1 MKRKLEVSELIFK
14 IISYVFLTVFAIC
27 CLYPFLYAI
36 SAALSAREAVE
47 YGQIV
52 LLPKG
57 IQFEAFAEMFN
68 NNMFWNSY
76 TNTLFLTFYGT
87 LWAMGVAILGGYALS
102 KKRLLFR
109 KGLNFYLVF
118 TMWFSA
124 GLVPQYLNYLDTQK
138 VFNAVGIMDDKWL
151 VVIAMGMAAMNIILL
166 RNAFEGVPSEIE
178 EAAIVDGATELQ
190 VLTKVYIPM
199 SKSTIATVA
208 LFFAISRWNGYFW
221 ARQMISNLNEHP
233 LQVFIRLKLEEFQ
246 DPDIMTGWNEAFAAD
261 SVIYA
266 LIVCSIIP
274 VLIIYPIHSEVF
286 CKGCKYGR
294 CKRII
299 LSVT

>member
-1 MKRKLEVSELIFK
+1 MKRKLEISELIFK
-14 IISYVFLTVFAIC
+14 ILSYLFLTIFAIC
-27 CLYPFLYAI
+27 CVYPFLYAI
-36 SAALSAREAVE
+36 SAAISGREAVE

-52 LLPKG
+52 LFPKD
-57 IQFEAFAEMFN
+57 IQFEAFESMFT

-87 LWAMGVAILGGYALS
+87 LWAMLVAILGAYALS

-109 KGLNFYLVF
+109 KGFNFFLVF

-124 GLVPQYLNYLDTQK
+124 GIVPQYLNYLDTQK
-138 VFNAVGIMDDKWL
+138 VFQSIGITDDKWL

-178 EAAIVDGATELQ
+178 EAAIVDGATEMQ
-190 VLTKVYIPM
+190 VLTNVYLPM

-208 LFFAISRWNGYFW
+208 LFFAISRWNGYYW
-221 ARQMISNLNEHP
+221 AKLMITNSNEHP
-233 LQVFIRLKLEEFQ
+233 LQVFIRLQLEKFQ
-246 DPDIMTGWNEAFAAD
+246 DSEQMVGWNEVYATD
-261 SVIYA
+261 SAIYA

-274 VLIIYPIHSEVF
+274 ILIIYPFIQKYF
-286 CKGCKYGR
+286 AKGVNMGGVKE
-294 CKRII
+294 
-299 LSVT
+299 